1 MTLVTTEH
9 RGAVSI
15 IRLNRPEKL
24 NAISSA
30 VAVQFQSAMQ
40 AFDRSDQRVAI
51 IAGAGTRAFSA
62 GADVSDLPE
71 LWRCIP
77 QIGFTTEKPIIA
89 ATSGWCIG
97 GAMVMVM
104 MCDLLVCTEDTVFQY
119 PEARIGFTAGMI
131 SSLVNR
137 IPHKL
142 AMEIMLLGR
151 KVSAQRAYEAG
162 FVNEVV
168 PNGTHEQ
175 AALAMAE
182 EIAGMAPL
190 VVSALK
196 RLVGAVLPVNPIQT
210 MAATG
215 ALLDGVRTS
224 ADLVEGVSAFREKRP
239 PRFKGR

>member
-1 MTLVTTEH
+1 MPIVTTEA
-9 RGAVSI
+9 RGPVAI
-15 IRLNRPEKL
+15 IRINRPEKM

-30 VAVQFQSAMQ
+30 VAVEFQAVMQ

-51 IAGAGTRAFSA
+51 IAGAGLRAFSA

-71 LWRCIP
+71 LWRCMP
-77 QIGFTTEKPIIA
+77 QIGFKTDKPIIA

-104 MCDLLVCTEDTVFQY
+104 MCDLLVSTEDTVFQY

-168 PNGTHEQ
+168 PNGTHED
-175 AALAMAE
+175 AAMAMAE
-182 EIAGMAPL
+182 EIAGQAPL

-196 RLVGAVLPVNPIQT
+196 RLVTAVLPVNPIET

-215 ALLDGVRTS
+215 ALLDGVRNS
-224 ADLVEGVSAFREKRP
+224 ADLVEGMAAFRERRP
-239 PRFKGR
+239 PRFEGR